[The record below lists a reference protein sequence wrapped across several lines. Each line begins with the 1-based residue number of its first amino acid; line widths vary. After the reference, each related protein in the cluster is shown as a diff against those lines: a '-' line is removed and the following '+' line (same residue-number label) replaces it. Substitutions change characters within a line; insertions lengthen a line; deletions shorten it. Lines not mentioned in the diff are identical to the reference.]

1 MIEPVNCPNELV
13 MLKHAT
19 SIPVICIA
27 DAVSKIQNRKTKVRP
42 FYTFQQITDP
52 LKTRMTE

>member
-19 SIPVICIA
+19 NIPVICIA
-27 DAVSKIQNRKTKVRP
+27 DAASKNIKQKDKSE
-42 FYTFQQITDP
+42 TFLYIP
-52 LKTRMTE
+52 ANN